1 MVTRYDVESDP
12 QDGPCSLWPVEDTKG
27 PFVRYED
34 YEALEVKYWNLCQV
48 VEETQRALN
57 MALPDDEDC

>member
-1 MVTRYDVESDP
+1 MVTRYNLIVHGTGDFDMEER
-12 QDGPCSLWPVEDTKG
+12 GKG
-27 PFVRYED
+27 QYVTYKD
-34 YEALEVKYWNLCQV
+34 YEALEVKYFNLCQV

>member
-1 MVTRYDVESDP
+1 MVTRYDLIVHGTGDFDMEERGNG
-12 QDGPCSLWPVEDTKG
+12 Q
-27 PFVRYED
+27 FVMHKD
-34 YEALEVKYWNLCQV
+34 YEALEIKYLNLCQV